1 MKIFSGKQI
10 YEADKITVEKQE
22 ITSYALMERAAEQ
35 IFQWLHQRM
44 QGAQVKIHLFC
55 GIGNNGGD
63 GLALSRLLWE
73 HGYNFDVYVV
83 NYSEKRSQDF
93 LHNLDRLKERKLWP
107 NFLNEDS
114 ELPPIHLEDIIIDA
128 IFGIGLNR
136 PPDPWVA
143 RIIQYLNASRA
154 FILSVDVPSGLYL
167 DRAVEQP
174 DTVIRSNF
182 VLSFQA
188 PKLIFFLPESG
199 SFIREWDVLDIGL
212 DREYLGT
219 TPVNYHY
226 MTKPDLLPW
235 FRPRRKFA
243 HKGDYGHARIIGGSY
258 GKIGA
263 VTLAAKACLR
273 TGSGL
278 VSCYVPQCG
287 YIPIQS
293 ALPEVMVET
302 DTSEIEITAIE
313 ENDKTTVA
321 GIGMGLGTSER
332 SIKALAN
339 FLKGHKGPLVIDADG
354 INILAGKKSLLKT
367 LVPDTILTPHPGELR
382 RLLGDWTDDF
392 DKLSKAREFTEEYS
406 CVLVIKGA
414 HTLVIHQG
422 QGFINSTGNPGLA
435 TAGSGDVLTGI
446 VTGLLAQGY
455 SALQAAV
462 FGVYLHGAAGDIAA
476 QKRGLEALVAS
487 DIIDNLGETF
497 TGLFREPE
505 VPENQKENPEA

>member
-10 YEADKITVEKQE
+10 YEADKMTVQKQE
-22 ITSYALMERAAEQ
+22 ITSYALMERAAGQ
-35 IFQWLHQRM
+35 LFQWLHQRM
-44 QGAQVKIHLFC
+44 QGAQVKIHIFC

-63 GLALSRLLWE
+63 GIALSRLLWE
-73 HGYNFDVYVV
+73 HGYNFEVYVV

-93 LHNLDRLKERKLWP
+93 LHHLDRLKERKLWP

-114 ELPPIHLEDIIIDA
+114 ELPSIHPDDIIIDA
-128 IFGIGLNR
+128 IFGIGLSR

-143 RIIQYLNASRA
+143 GIIQYLNGSRA

-174 DTVIRSNF
+174 DAVIRSNF

-199 SFIREWDVLDIGL
+199 SYIKEWDILDIGL
-212 DREYLGT
+212 DREYMEIT
-219 TPVNYHY
+219 AVDYHY
-226 MTKPDLLPW
+226 MTKLELLPW

-263 VTLAAKACLR
+263 ITLAAEACLK
-273 TGSGL
+273 TGAGL
-278 VSCYVPQCG
+278 VSCFVPKCG

-293 ALPEVMVET
+293 ALPEAMVET
-302 DTSEIEITAIE
+302 DTNETEITAIE
-313 ENDKTTVA
+313 ENDKTTVS
-321 GIGMGLGTSER
+321 GIGMGLGTSEK
-332 SIKALAN
+332 STAALAK

-392 DKLSKAREFTEEYS
+392 DKLQKAREFTEKYA

-414 HTLVIHQG
+414 HTMVIYQG
-422 QGFINSTGNPGLA
+422 QGFVNSTGNPGLA

-446 VTGLLAQGY
+446 ITGLLAQGY
-455 SALQAAV
+455 TALQSAI
-462 FGVYLHGAAGDIAA
+462 FGVYLHGAAGDLAA
-476 QKRGLEALVAS
+476 SKKGLEALVAT
-487 DIIDNLGETF
+487 DIIDHLGQAF
-497 TGLFREPE
+497 IGLFREPE
-505 VPENQKENPEA
+505 VPEAQEEKPET